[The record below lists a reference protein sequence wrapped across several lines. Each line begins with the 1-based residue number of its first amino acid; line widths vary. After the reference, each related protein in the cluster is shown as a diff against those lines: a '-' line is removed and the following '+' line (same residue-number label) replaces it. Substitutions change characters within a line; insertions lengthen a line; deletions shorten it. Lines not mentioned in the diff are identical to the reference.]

1 MTFISPHIEFFRAS
15 LQKPVVLVGLMG
27 AGKTTI
33 GQIMADALGL
43 DFIDSDQHL
52 EQKEGRSIAKIFAQE
67 GEDYFRKAEKQN
79 ILEILDYQIPCIL
92 ATGGG
97 AFMNL
102 ETRKQILE
110 SALSI
115 FLKAD
120 LDELAKRI
128 GNGEGRPLFD
138 GKNPKDV
145 LADLITAR
153 YPTYSDATLTVEVA
167 DEAPEQSA
175 QNVINSLYKHLSPA

>member
-1 MTFISPHIEFFRAS
+1 MTFRSPHIDFFRAS

-33 GQIMADALGL
+33 GQIMADALNI

-52 EQKEGRSIAKIFAQE
+52 ENKEGRTIAQIFAQE
-67 GEDYFRKAEKQN
+67 GEDYFRNAEKQN
-79 ILEILDYQIPCIL
+79 ILEILEYQIPCIL

-102 ETRKQILE
+102 ETRKQILK
-110 SALSI
+110 SALSV

-120 LDELAKRI
+120 LDELVKRI
-128 GNGEGRPLFD
+128 GTGEGRPLFND
-138 GKNPKDV
+138 KNPKDV
-145 LADLITAR
+145 LADLIDMR
-153 YPTYSDATLTVEVA
+153 YPTYCDATLTVKVA

-175 QNVINSLYKHLSPA
+175 QNVINSLYKYLSPA